1 MSTGLR
7 DLRVWQE
14 AVALAAELLQLRRKV
29 YRRELAL
36 PLDALASTAL
46 TVAAEIAHGAGRYD
60 PGDQRPSYQ
69 AAREALLRLE
79 TLLAIMR
86 QSEILEPAACS
97 RLVERCGAVGR
108 LLGGYLVYLDRQVGS
123 GAPRAGT

>member
-14 AVALAAELLQLRRKV
+14 AVALAAELLQIRRRL

-36 PLDALASTAL
+36 PLDTLAATAI
-46 TVAAEIAHGAGRYD
+46 AMASEIAHGAGRYE
-60 PGDQRPSYQ
+60 PEAQRPSYQ

-79 TLLAIMR
+79 TLLAIAR
-86 QSEILEPAACS
+86 QSELLEPAACS
-97 RLVERCGAVGR
+97 RLTDRCGAVGR
-108 LLGGYLVYLDRQVGS
+108 LLGGYLVYLDRQLA
-123 GAPRAGT
+123 GASKPAS

>member
-14 AVALAAELLQLRRKV
+14 AVSLAAELLQLRRRL

-36 PLDALASTAL
+36 PLDALAGTAL
-46 TVAAEIAHGAGRYD
+46 TVATEIAHGAGRYE
-60 PGDQRPSYQ
+60 PELQRPSYQ

-79 TLLAIMR
+79 TLLAIAR
-86 QSEILEPAACS
+86 LSELLEPAACS
-97 RLVERCGAVGR
+97 RLSERCGLVGR
-108 LLGGYLVYLDRQVGS
+108 LLGGYLVYLDRQAS
-123 GAPRAGT
+123 AGTPKVP